1 MPENFRRFV
10 GLMRTASFIIFIL
23 VGTMVLPL
31 VSPTVQAADEE
42 EELIV
47 CCDASTVEL
56 YLLGSDSNKQL
67 TPFFAELSAE
77 SQAISMK
84 NSISSQET
92 VGKWTLSNS
101 WGGEVPSSTWSF
113 SMGYEVSGAAGAQIN
128 ATVSIA
134 IGSKSYSAQTD
145 PSGSILG
152 QGKGSLDFS
161 INVDETFTLAE
172 SSTVVLELKV
182 QTLLFSF
189 PEGTDAELIFLWGGE
204 NDPSSIV
211 GTLPLLDI
219 MMPEPE
225 IEGSDVY
232 LAVKLDSP
240 WGLSTLALAESISLS
255 VNGAEVTGDPI
266 ETASG
271 DTVRVTWTWT
281 KAIGGIESI
290 EVAVSLK
297 FQPDQPELQG
307 STTFEIETFDTN
319 SGTGTYYPPDEP
331 LRTNG
336 DGSSLV
342 VDIQMDLSKDGDTLL
357 LRKVTTLTIGDE
369 MAFWMRWGMDHIG
382 DENPALSSTLRAF
395 SEGSVSEEDRVSRS
409 IEETEIG
416 EFERQMVSLGPMY
429 LSGGLGIQAE
439 DLLGV
444 FREFSSLKVD
454 LDLNGETAVVNHP
467 VTLRFSTTEVVAEG
481 TQVDL
486 INQFIIVQP
495 APLWSSFSLSLTAK
509 TSSFTSLSNNVLR
522 ESTQFQLSILRMPW
536 GDEINLE
543 GEGISQDEA
552 FRLNSV
558 PTSAVSFT
566 PMPLTLLS
574 VFGLLGA
581 FMVGM
586 RITRQRKRTV
596 MYTELV
602 LVPVVGLVLVLGY
615 PAIFVGGA
623 VIASTLIWWVTAIA
637 SPRLSPRNR
646 RQSQNAYPTIPCP
659 ACQVSNPVTSTE
671 RPHRFACAGCQRI
684 IRLEA

>member
-1 MPENFRRFV
+1 
-10 GLMRTASFIIFIL
+10 MRTASFIIFIL

-92 VGKWTLSNS
+92 IQETIGKWTLSNS

-290 EVAVSLK
+290 DVAVSLK

-536 GDEINLE
+536 GDEITLE

>member
-42 EELIV
+42 DELIV

-77 SQAISMK
+77 SQGISMR

-113 SMGYEVSGAAGAQIN
+113 SMKYEVSGAAGAQVN
-128 ATVSIA
+128 ATATIA
-134 IGSKSYSAQTD
+134 IGSKSYSAQTE
-145 PSGSILG
+145 PGSIVG

-189 PEGTDAELIFLWGGE
+189 PEGTEAELIFLWGGE
-204 NDPSSIV
+204 DDPSSIV

-290 EVAVSLK
+290 DVAVSLK

-342 VDIQMDLSKDGDTLL
+342 IDIQMDLSKDGDTLL

-536 GDEINLE
+536 GDEITLE
-543 GEGISQDEA
+543 GEEISQDEA

>member
-1 MPENFRRFV
+1 VPENFRRFV

-92 VGKWTLSNS
+92 VGKWTLSDS

-536 GDEINLE
+536 GDEITLE

>member
-42 EELIV
+42 DELIV

-77 SQAISMK
+77 SQAISMR

-113 SMGYEVSGAAGAQIN
+113 SMMYEVSGAAGAQVN
-128 ATVSIA
+128 ATATIA
-134 IGSKSYSAQTD
+134 IGSKSYSAQTE
-145 PSGSILG
+145 PGSIVG

-189 PEGTDAELIFLWGGE
+189 PEGTEAELIFLWGGE
-204 NDPSSIV
+204 DDPSSIV

-240 WGLSTLALAESISLS
+240 WGLSTLALAESIRLS

-395 SEGSVSEEDRVSRS
+395 SEGSVSEGDRVSRT

-454 LDLNGETAVVNHP
+454 LDLNGEAAVVNHP

-536 GDEINLE
+536 GDEITLE

-574 VFGLLGA
+574 VFGLLCA

>member
-42 EELIV
+42 DELIV

-77 SQAISMK
+77 SQAISMR

-113 SMGYEVSGAAGAQIN
+113 SMMYEVSGAAGAQVN
-128 ATVSIA
+128 ATATIA
-134 IGSKSYSAQTD
+134 IGSKSYSAQTE
-145 PSGSILG
+145 PGSIVG

-189 PEGTDAELIFLWGGE
+189 PEGTEAELIFLWGGE
-204 NDPSSIV
+204 DDPSSIV

-240 WGLSTLALAESISLS
+240 WGLSTLALAESIRLS

-395 SEGSVSEEDRVSRS
+395 SEGSVSEEDRVSRT

-454 LDLNGETAVVNHP
+454 LDLNGEAAVVNHP

-536 GDEINLE
+536 GDEITLE

-574 VFGLLGA
+574 VFGLLCA

>member
-290 EVAVSLK
+290 DVAVSLK

-536 GDEINLE
+536 GDEITLE

>member
-290 EVAVSLK
+290 DVAVSLK

-416 EFERQMVSLGPMY
+416 EFERQMVSLSPMY

-536 GDEINLE
+536 GDEITLE

>member
-1 MPENFRRFV
+1 
-10 GLMRTASFIIFIL
+10 MRTASFIIFIL
-23 VGTMVLPL
+23 VGTMVLPF
-31 VSPTVQAADEE
+31 VSPTVQAAGEQDDV
-42 EELIV
+42 IV

-290 EVAVSLK
+290 DVAVSLK

-536 GDEINLE
+536 GDEITLE

>member
-1 MPENFRRFV
+1 MPENFRRHV
-10 GLMRTASFIIFIL
+10 GHMRTASFIIFIL
-23 VGTMVLPL
+23 VATMVLPF

-42 EELIV
+42 DDVIV
-47 CCDASTVEL
+47 CCEASTVEL

-67 TPFFAELSAE
+67 TPFFAELSTE
-77 SQAISMK
+77 SQTVSMR
-84 NSISSQET
+84 NSIQSQET
-92 VGKWTLSNS
+92 IGKWTLSNS

-113 SMGYEVSGAAGAQIN
+113 SMEYEVSGAAGATIN
-128 ATVSIA
+128 ATASIA
-134 IGSKSYSAQTD
+134 IGSKSYSAQTE
-145 PSGSILG
+145 PNGAFLN

-161 INVDETFTLAE
+161 IDVDESFTLAE
-172 SSTVVLELKV
+172 SSTIVLELKA
-182 QTLLFSF
+182 QTLIFSF
-189 PEGTDAELIFLWGGE
+189 PEGTDAEIKFLWGGE
-204 NDPSSIV
+204 EDPSSIE

-225 IEGSDVY
+225 VEGSDVY

-240 WGLSTLALAESISLS
+240 WGLSTLALAESISLN

-271 DTVRVTWTWT
+271 DTVRVTWTWS

-290 EVAVSLK
+290 NVEVSLK
-297 FQPDQPELQG
+297 FQPEQPALKG
-307 STTFEIETFDTN
+307 STTFEIETFDTD

-342 VDIQMDLSKDGDTLL
+342 VDIQMELSKDGDTLL

-395 SEGSVSEEDRVSRS
+395 SEGAVSEEDRVSRL

-429 LSGGLGIQAE
+429 LAGGLGIQAE
-439 DLLGV
+439 DLLGT

-454 LDLNGETAVVNHP
+454 LDLNGENAVVNHP

-486 INQFIIVQP
+486 INRFIVVQP

-522 ESTQFQLSILRMPW
+522 ESTEFQLSVLRMPW
-536 GDEINLE
+536 GDEITLE
-543 GEGISQDEA
+543 GEGISQEEA

-581 FMVGM
+581 FMMGM

-596 MYTELV
+596 MYSELV

-623 VIASTLIWWVTAIA
+623 VIASSLIWWVTAIA
-637 SPRLSPRNR
+637 SPRLSPRNAR
-646 RQSQNAYPTIPCP
+646 KPQNSYPVIPCP

-671 RPHRFACAGCQRI
+671 RPHRFACAGCERV

>member
-42 EELIV
+42 DELIV

-67 TPFFAELSAE
+67 TPFFAELSSE
-77 SQAISMK
+77 SQGISMR

-113 SMGYEVSGAAGAQIN
+113 SMKYEVSGAAGAQVN
-128 ATVSIA
+128 ATATIA
-134 IGSKSYSAQTD
+134 IGSKSYSAQTE
-145 PSGSILG
+145 PGSIVG

-189 PEGTDAELIFLWGGE
+189 PEGTEAELIFLWGGE
-204 NDPSSIV
+204 DDPSSIV

-290 EVAVSLK
+290 DVAVSLK

-536 GDEINLE
+536 GDEITLE
-543 GEGISQDEA
+543 GEEISQDEA

>member
-10 GLMRTASFIIFIL
+10 GLMRSASFIIFIL

-92 VGKWTLSNS
+92 VGKWTLSDS

-536 GDEINLE
+536 GDEITLE

>member
-42 EELIV
+42 DELIV

-77 SQAISMK
+77 SQGISMR

-113 SMGYEVSGAAGAQIN
+113 SMKYEVSGAAGAQVN
-128 ATVSIA
+128 ATATIA
-134 IGSKSYSAQTD
+134 IGSKSYSAQTE
-145 PSGSILG
+145 PGSIVG

-189 PEGTDAELIFLWGGE
+189 PEGTEAELIFLWGGE
-204 NDPSSIV
+204 DDPSSIV

-290 EVAVSLK
+290 DVAVSLK

-536 GDEINLE
+536 GDEITLE
-543 GEGISQDEA
+543 GEEISQDEA